1 MSSGKGF
8 SVVSQKLSTVL
19 RNIGPGAALGG
30 EGVKPKGSSLAFW
43 HGCKNARH
51 DPDVRSLATKWMMS
65 RSLGR

>member
-30 EGVKPKGSSLAFW
+30 EGQTVGVKPCILAW
-43 HGCKNARH
+43 LQKCKA
-51 DPDVRSLATKWMMS
+51 
-65 RSLGR
+65 